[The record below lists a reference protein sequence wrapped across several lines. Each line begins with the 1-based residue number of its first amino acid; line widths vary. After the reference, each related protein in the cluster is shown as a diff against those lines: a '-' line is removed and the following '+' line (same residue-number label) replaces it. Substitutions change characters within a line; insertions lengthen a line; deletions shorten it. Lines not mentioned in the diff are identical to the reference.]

1 MGKNFIEKVFYFL
14 ERPPA
19 AREHEWE
26 HHMVSLG
33 LGINRRGTGKEGKGT
48 RGNRSSSSVQRRD
61 TSANHTSSST
71 ANRSHRRKR
80 RSQTAPTAA
89 RGNRRGTSRRS
100 WLPVVVG
107 NDNRRGRSGNHRGRA
122 ENRKETAGGVRIT
135 RTRGVRKLAT
145 NLKLCKSDLPVN
157 KSAMLR
163 TVYGSVEGKERGWVT
178 G

>member
-1 MGKNFIEKVFYFL
+1 MGNKFIEKLFYFL

-26 HHMVSLG
+26 HHRVSLG
-33 LGINRRGTGKEGKGT
+33 LGINHRGRGKEGKGT
-48 RGNRSSSSVQRRD
+48 RGNRS
-61 TSANHTSSST
+61 SSST

-122 ENRKETAGGVRIT
+122 RLCGLFVGIDLGVF
-135 RTRGVRKLAT
+135 
-145 NLKLCKSDLPVN
+145 PVFP
-157 KSAMLR
+157 
-163 TVYGSVEGKERGWVT
+163 
-178 G
+178 